1 MINFKKIKKN
11 DMVKIIAGKDV
22 GKSGKILEV
31 DLTEQRFS
39 EREFTENE
47 AKKYLL
53 GSGLSAKIL
62 Y

>member
-1 MINFKKIKKN
+1 MRYGFH
-11 DMVKIIAGKDV
+11 
-22 GKSGKILEV
+22 GKILEV